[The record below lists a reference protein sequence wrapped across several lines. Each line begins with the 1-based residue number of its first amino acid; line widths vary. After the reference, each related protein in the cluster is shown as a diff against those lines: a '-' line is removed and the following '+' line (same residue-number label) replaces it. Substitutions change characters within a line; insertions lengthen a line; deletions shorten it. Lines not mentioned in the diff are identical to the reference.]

1 MRTHTPRL
9 TAATVAALIAWS
21 DPAFAPPATEYE
33 ASDYL
38 PLAVGNSWTFRHEVS
53 DLYSASEGG
62 ERPLGVFHGG
72 AFDVLP
78 PPRYVTITVERTEVI
93 GDTTYYVL
101 SDMPEGD
108 FAPPPPHCPVGKT
121 LRWKGSELMERTDT
135 GERSFF
141 RFEGSKT
148 YTIPL
153 THGDD
158 EVERGG
164 SATSDTYPVPGI
176 SFGFS
181 GNNAFDWLD
190 EFEPGWTAVR
200 GVGFLAGYGLD
211 VCTER
216 ARGSDYHVFK
226 NNFIPHAATLVVE
239 NEGGASGQS
248 GSTRTVSHGDAR
260 RGRAGSGVSSSTWGQ
275 VKGEA
280 R

>member
-1 MRTHTPRL
+1 MHTRIYRL
-9 TAATVAALIAWS
+9 ILAALVGLVGSA
-21 DPAFAPPATEYE
+21 AAPEYE

-38 PLAVGNSWTFRHEVS
+38 PLAVGNSWTFRHEVY

-78 PPRYVTITVERTEVI
+78 PTRYVTITVERTKVI
-93 GDTTYYVL
+93 DDTTYYVL
-101 SDMPEGD
+101 SDMPAGD
-108 FAPPPPHCPVGKT
+108 FAPAPPHCPVGKT

-141 RFEGSKT
+141 RFEGPNT

-158 EVERGG
+158 EVERRGG
-164 SATSDTYPVPGI
+164 ATNEARPIPRHV
-176 SFGFS
+176 FWLS

-200 GVGFLAGYGLD
+200 EVGFLAGYGLSE
-211 VCTER
+211 CEEY
-216 ARGSDYHVFK
+216 ARGSDYKIFE
-226 NNFIPHAATLVVE
+226 NEFIPHAATLVKGDG
-239 NEGGASGQS
+239 EGGVGGQS
-248 GSTRTVSHGDAR
+248 GSTARTVSYGDAI
-260 RGRAGSGVSSSTWGQ
+260 RAERPSPVARSTWGQ
-275 VKGEA
+275 LKGTA

>member
-1 MRTHTPRL
+1 MHTRIYRL
-9 TAATVAALIAWS
+9 TLAALVGLAV
-21 DPAFAPPATEYE
+21 PAAASEYE

-38 PLAVGNSWTFRHEVS
+38 PLAVGNSWTFRHEVY

-78 PPRYVTITVERTEVI
+78 PPRYVTITVERTKVI
-93 GDTTYYVL
+93 DDTTYYVL
-101 SDMPEGD
+101 SDMPAGD
-108 FAPPPPHCPVGKT
+108 FAPAPPHCPVGKT

-141 RFEGSKT
+141 RFKGPNT

-164 SATSDTYPVPGI
+164 SATSETYPVPGI

-200 GVGFLAGYGLD
+200 GVGFLAGYGLSI
-211 VCTER
+211 CTEY
-216 ARGSDYHVFK
+216 ARGSDYKIFE
-226 NNFIPHAATLVVE
+226 NEFIPHAATLVKKK
-239 NEGGASGQS
+239 GGFVGGSSGEDS
-248 GSTRTVSHGDAR
+248 DDSTVTVSYGDAR
-260 RGRAGSGVSSSTWGQ
+260 RGRGGGTSLSSSSWGEI
-275 VKGEA
+275 KES